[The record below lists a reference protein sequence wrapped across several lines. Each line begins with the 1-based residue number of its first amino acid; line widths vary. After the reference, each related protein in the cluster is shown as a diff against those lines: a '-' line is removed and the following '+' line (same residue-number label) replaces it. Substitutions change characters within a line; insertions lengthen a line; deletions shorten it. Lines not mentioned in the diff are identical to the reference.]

1 MIHMP
6 LSERI
11 RLLASRIPIAIS
23 ISILRLRTLI
33 GVVPCLLAFEASDVT
48 QIFLHWCR
56 RVEMLLVAIP
66 SIAIAIAISMLVTMV
81 VVSISSMLNVA
92 SMVMMIPSKLA
103 SS

>member
-11 RLLASRIPIAIS
+11 RLLASRIPIS
-23 ISILRLRTLI
+23 IPILLLGTLI

-66 SIAIAIAISMLVTMV
+66 SIAISMLVTMV

-103 SS
+103 SA

>member
-23 ISILRLRTLI
+23 ISILCLRTLI

-56 RVEMLLVAIP
+56 RVEMLLIAIP
-66 SIAIAIAISMLVTMV
+66 SIATAIAIAMLVAMV
-81 VVSISSMLNVA
+81 VMSISSMLNVT
-92 SMVMMIPSKLA
+92 SMVMMIPSKFA
-103 SS
+103 SA